1 MIVVQNEVIDLL
13 LDALNRE
20 LVDLVSIACGLRL
33 LNDWDRL
40 RHLLLLR
47 FEKSTLEGEE
57 GVEEAT
63 LGCES
68 LLVLEHLLGV
78 VA

>member
-13 LDALNRE
+13 LDALNRK
-20 LVDLVSIACGLRL
+20 LIDLVSITRSLRL
-33 LNDWDRL
+33 LNDWGWL
-40 RHLLLLR
+40 RYLLLLR
-47 FEKSTLEGEE
+47 FEKSALEGEE

-68 LLVLEHLLGV
+68 LLILEHLLGV